1 MGSNA
6 LSVRRVLGT
15 TAMMMEAVRGRASA
29 GLFITMTMT
38 MMTVTM
44 MMMMMMMMTTTT
56 TMTKD
61 AVVPSAFATS

>member
-15 TAMMMEAVRGRASA
+15 TAMMMEAVMGRASA

-38 MMTVTM
+38 MTTVT

-61 AVVPSAFATS
+61 AVVPSASATS